1 MSTLAPPKNLT
12 RNVLIGMGLGVLI
25 ASVFFYT
32 HHIYEVIGPGG
43 LSIQAG
49 WTSQSFFGG
58 IEKYLFNL
66 GGQIFKNLLML
77 VVVPL
82 VFFSLVSGISSLTNM
97 VKLGSIATKTIGL
110 YLFTTGIAVS
120 IALLFGWI
128 FNLSGYDG
136 DYGSFEPATADPSLY
151 GTVLRIFPN
160 NIFGAFV
167 ENNML
172 GIVFISILFGIAL
185 NLTDDLT
192 NGLSKT
198 FERFNL
204 VFLKIV
210 LLIMS
215 FAPIGVF
222 CLMGSYV
229 MAKGLNI
236 FGDLAQYVILLI
248 FVLAFHLAFTYSLI
262 LKIFANLNPLIFFKK
277 MRNVALFAF
286 STSSSAATIPVTL
299 KTVTDDLGVKKDV
312 SSFVIPV
319 GATIN
324 MDGTAIMQGLA
335 TMFIAS
341 TVGVDLTFIQYMQIV
356 LLAIVTSI
364 GTAAVPSAGTVTLA
378 LILGSLGLP
387 LDAIGL
393 ILAVDRILDMMRTA
407 VNVCGDAAVSCI
419 VAKSE
424 NELDEQIFNK

>member
-1 MSTLAPPKNLT
+1 MSVLSPPKNLT
-12 RNVLIGMGLGVLI
+12 KNVLLGMAAGVLI
-25 ASVFFYT
+25 ASVFYYT
-32 HHIYEVIGPGG
+32 QDSIPSG
-43 LSIQAG
+43 LYL
-49 WTSQSFFGG
+49 T
-58 IEKYLFNL
+58 IEKYVFNL

-82 VFFSLVSGISSLTNM
+82 VFFSLVSGISSLSNM

-110 YLFTTGIAVS
+110 YLMTTGIAVS
-120 IALLFGWI
+120 MALIFGYI
-128 FNLSGYDG
+128 FNLSGYEG
-136 DYGSFEPATADPSLY
+136 DVEAFTPTTGDSSLY
-151 GTVLRIFPN
+151 GTVMRIFPN

-185 NLTDDLT
+185 NLTDELT
-192 NGLSKT
+192 GGLSET
-198 FERFNL
+198 FEKLNT

-215 FAPIGVF
+215 FAPVGVF

-229 MAKGLNI
+229 MAKGLNV
-236 FGDLAQYVILLI
+236 FGDLAQYVALLI
-248 FVLAFHLAFTYSLI
+248 FVLAFHLFFTYSLI
-262 LKIFANLNPLIFFKK
+262 LKVFANLNPLIFYRK
-277 MRNVALFAF
+277 MKDVALFAF

-299 KTVTDDLGVKKDV
+299 KTVTDELGVKKDV
-312 SSFVIPV
+312 SAFVVPV

-341 TVGVDLTFIQYMQIV
+341 TVGVDLTLVQYGQIV

-393 ILAVDRILDMMRTA
+393 ILAVDRILDMIRTA

-424 NELDEQIFNK
+424 NELDEKIFNG

>member
-1 MSTLAPPKNLT
+1 MRTLDAPKNLT
-12 RNVLIGMGLGVLI
+12 RNVLIGMGSGVLI
-25 ASVFFYT
+25 ASIFYYFQTTIPSDFFQ
-32 HHIYEVIGPGG
+32 I
-43 LSIQAG
+43 
-49 WTSQSFFGG
+49 
-58 IEKYLFNL
+58 IEKYVFNL
-66 GGQIFKNLLML
+66 GGQVFKNLLL
-77 VVVPL
+77 LIVVPL
-82 VFFSLVSGISSLTNM
+82 VFFSLVSGISSLSNM
-97 VKLGSIATKTIGL
+97 VKLGSIATKTVGL
-110 YLFTTGIAVS
+110 YLLTTGIAVS
-120 IALLFGWI
+120 LALFFGWI
-128 FNLSGYDG
+128 FNLSGYEGEVDA
-136 DYGSFEPATADPSLY
+136 YVPAQGSADLY
-151 GTVLRIFPN
+151 ETVLRIFPN

-192 NGLSKT
+192 GGLSKA
-198 FERFNL
+198 FERLNI

-215 FAPIGVF
+215 FAPVGVF
-222 CLMGSYV
+222 CLIGSYV
-229 MAKGLNI
+229 MAKGLNV
-236 FGDLAQYVILLI
+236 FGDLAQYVLLLV
-248 FVLAFHLAFTYSLI
+248 FVLVFHLTLTYSLI
-262 LKIFANLNPLIFFKK
+262 LKVFANLNPFKFFKK

-299 KTVTDDLGVKKDV
+299 KTVSDDLGVKKDV
-312 SSFVIPV
+312 ASFVVPV

-341 TVGVDLTFIQYMQIV
+341 TVGVDLSLTQYGQII
-356 LLAIVTSI
+356 LLAMITSI

-378 LILGSLGLP
+378 LILGSVGLP

-393 ILAVDRILDMMRTA
+393 ILAVDRILDMIRTS

-424 NELDEQIFNK
+424 NELDENIFNE

>member
-1 MSTLAPPKNLT
+1 MSQLDPPKNLT
-12 RNVLIGMGLGVLI
+12 RDVLIGMFAGVLI
-25 ASVFFYT
+25 ASIFFY
-32 HHIYEVIGPGG
+32 
-43 LSIQAG
+43 LQDSI
-49 WTSQSFFGG
+49 SQSIFQG

-66 GGQIFKNLLML
+66 GGQIFKNLLL
-77 VVVPL
+77 LIVVPL
-82 VFFSLVSGISSLTNM
+82 VFFSLVSGISSLSNM
-97 VKLGSIATKTIGL
+97 VKLGSIASKTIVL
-110 YLFTTGIAVS
+110 YLMTTAFAVVIA
-120 IALLFGWI
+120 IFFGWA
-128 FNLSGYDG
+128 FNISGYEG
-136 DYGSFEPATADPSLY
+136 ELGSFNAPSGEASLY
-151 GTVLRIFPN
+151 DTVLRIFPN

-185 NLTDDLT
+185 NLTDELT
-192 NGLSKT
+192 DKLSKN
-198 FERFNL
+198 FERLNI
-204 VFLKIV
+204 VFMKIV
-210 LLIMS
+210 LIIMS

-229 MAKGLNI
+229 MDNGLNI
-236 FGDLAQYVILLI
+236 FGDLIQYVLILM
-248 FVLAFHLAFTYSLI
+248 FVLFFHLVFTYSLI
-262 LKIFANLNPLIFFKK
+262 LKMLANLNPITFFKK

-341 TVGVDLTFIQYMQIV
+341 TAGVDLSMVEYLQIV
-356 LLAIVTSI
+356 LLAMVASI
-364 GTAAVPSAGTVTLA
+364 GAAAVPSAGTITLA
-378 LILGSLGLP
+378 LILSSLGLP

-393 ILAVDRILDMMRTA
+393 ILAVDRILDMIRTS
-407 VNVCGDAAVSCI
+407 VNVTGDSAVACI
-419 VAKSE
+419 VANSE
-424 NELDEQIFNK
+424 NLLDKEVFNK

>member
-1 MSTLAPPKNLT
+1 MSVLSPPKDLT
-12 RNVLIGMGLGVLI
+12 KNVLLGMAAGVLI
-25 ASVFFYT
+25 ASVFYYSQDS
-32 HHIYEVIGPGG
+32 IPAG
-43 LSIQAG
+43 LYL
-49 WTSQSFFGG
+49 T
-58 IEKYLFNL
+58 IEKYVFNL

-82 VFFSLVSGISSLTNM
+82 VFFSLVSGISSLSNM

-110 YLFTTGIAVS
+110 YLMTTGIAVS
-120 IALLFGWI
+120 LALIFGYV
-128 FNLSGYDG
+128 FNLSGYEG
-136 DYGSFEPATADPSLY
+136 DVEAFSPTTGDSSLY
-151 GTVLRIFPN
+151 GTVMRIFPN

-185 NLTDDLT
+185 NLTDELT
-192 NGLSKT
+192 GGFSKV
-198 FERFNL
+198 FEKLNT

-229 MAKGLNI
+229 MAKGLNV
-236 FGDLAQYVILLI
+236 FGDLAQYVALLI
-248 FVLAFHLAFTYSLI
+248 FVLAFHLFFTYSLI
-262 LKIFANLNPLIFFKK
+262 LKFFANLNPLIFYRK
-277 MRNVALFAF
+277 MKDVALFAF

-299 KTVTDDLGVKKDV
+299 KTVTDELGVKKDV
-312 SSFVIPV
+312 SSFVVPV

-341 TVGVDLTFIQYMQIV
+341 TVGVDLTLVQYGQIV

-393 ILAVDRILDMMRTA
+393 ILAVDRILDMIRTA

-424 NELDEQIFNK
+424 NELDEKIFNG

>member
-1 MSTLAPPKNLT
+1 MSPLDPPKNLT
-12 RNVLIGMGLGVLI
+12 RNVLVGMFFGVLL
-25 ASVFFYT
+25 ASVFFYF
-32 HHIYEVIGPGG
+32 EDSFS
-43 LSIQAG
+43 LLFIQV
-49 WTSQSFFGG
+49 

-66 GGQIFKNLLML
+66 GGQIFKNLLL
-77 VVVPL
+77 LIVVPL
-82 VFFSLVSGISSLTNM
+82 VFFSLVSGISSLSNM
-97 VKLGSIATKTIGL
+97 VKLGSIASKTVVL
-110 YLFTTGIAVS
+110 YLMTTAFAVIIA
-120 IALLFGWI
+120 IFFGWL
-128 FNLSGYDG
+128 FNISGYEG
-136 DYGSFEPATADPSLY
+136 EVGSFIAPSGEASLY
-151 GTVLRIFPN
+151 DTVLKIFPS

-192 NGLSKT
+192 DKLSKN
-198 FERFNL
+198 FERLNI
-204 VFLKIV
+204 VFMKIV
-210 LLIMS
+210 LIIMS

-229 MAKGLNI
+229 MAQGLNI
-236 FGDLAQYVILLI
+236 FGDLIQYVLILM
-248 FVLAFHLAFTYSLI
+248 FVLFFHLIFTYSII
-262 LKIFANLNPLIFFKK
+262 LKIFANLNPIIFFKK

-341 TVGVDLTFIQYMQIV
+341 TAGVDLSTVEYLQIV
-356 LLAIVTSI
+356 MLAMVASI
-364 GTAAVPSAGTVTLA
+364 GAAAVPSAGTITLA
-378 LILGSLGLP
+378 LILSSLGLP

-393 ILAVDRILDMMRTA
+393 ILAVDRILDMIRTS
-407 VNVCGDAAVSCI
+407 VNVTGDSAVACI
-419 VAKSE
+419 VANSE
-424 NELDEQIFNK
+424 NLLDKEVFNK

>member
-1 MSTLAPPKNLT
+1 MSQLDPPKNLT
-12 RNVLIGMGLGVLI
+12 RNVLVGMFAGVLL
-25 ASVFFYT
+25 ASIFFYFQD
-32 HHIYEVIGPGG
+32 
-43 LSIQAG
+43 SI
-49 WTSQSFFGG
+49 SQLIFLG
-58 IEKYLFNL
+58 IEKYIFNL
-66 GGQIFKNLLML
+66 GGQIFKNLLL
-77 VVVPL
+77 LIVVPL
-82 VFFSLVSGISSLTNM
+82 VFFSLVSGISSLSNM
-97 VKLGSIATKTIGL
+97 VKLGSIASKTVFL
-110 YLFTTGIAVS
+110 YLTTTAFAV
-120 IALLFGWI
+120 ILAIFFGWV
-128 FNLSGYDG
+128 FNISGYEG
-136 DYGSFEPATADPSLY
+136 EVGSYIAPSGEANLY
-151 GTVLRIFPN
+151 DTVLRIFPN

-192 NGLSKT
+192 DKLSKN
-198 FERFNL
+198 FERLNI
-204 VFLKIV
+204 VFMKIV
-210 LLIMS
+210 LIIMS

-229 MAKGLNI
+229 MDHGLNI
-236 FGDLAQYVILLI
+236 FGDLIQYVLILI
-248 FVLAFHLAFTYSLI
+248 FVLFFHLIFTYSLI
-262 LKIFANLNPLIFFKK
+262 LKLFANLNPIIFFKK

-341 TVGVDLTFIQYMQIV
+341 TAGVDLSIIEYMQIV
-356 LLAIVTSI
+356 LLAMVASI
-364 GTAAVPSAGTVTLA
+364 GAAAVPSAGTITLA
-378 LILGSLGLP
+378 LILSSLGLP

-393 ILAVDRILDMMRTA
+393 ILAVDRILDMIRTS
-407 VNVCGDAAVSCI
+407 VNVTGDSAVACI
-419 VAKSE
+419 VANSE
-424 NELDEQIFNK
+424 NLLDREVFNK

>member
-1 MSTLAPPKNLT
+1 MSVLSPPKNLT
-12 RNVLIGMGLGVLI
+12 RNVLLGMGAGVLL
-25 ASVFFYT
+25 ASIFY
-32 HHIYEVIGPGG
+32 Y
-43 LSIQAG
+43 
-49 WTSQSFFGG
+49 SQDIIPATLFSGV
-58 IEKYLFNL
+58 EKYVFNL

-82 VFFSLVSGISSLTNM
+82 VFFSLVSGISSLSNM

-110 YLFTTGIAVS
+110 YLMTTGIAVS
-120 IALLFGWI
+120 LALIFGWV
-128 FNLSGYDG
+128 FNLSGYEGEVDSFSPTTG
-136 DYGSFEPATADPSLY
+136 DSSLY
-151 GTVLRIFPN
+151 GTVMRIFPN

-185 NLTDDLT
+185 NLTDELT
-192 NGLSKT
+192 GGMSKT
-198 FERFNL
+198 FEKLNT

-215 FAPIGVF
+215 FAPVGVF

-229 MAKGLNI
+229 MAKGLNV
-236 FGDLAQYVILLI
+236 FGDLAQYVALLI
-248 FVLAFHLAFTYSLI
+248 FVLAFHLFFTYSLI
-262 LKIFANLNPLIFFKK
+262 LKVFANLNPLIFYRK
-277 MRNVALFAF
+277 MKDVALFAF

-299 KTVTDDLGVKKDV
+299 KTVTDELGVKKDV
-312 SSFVIPV
+312 SAFVVPV

-341 TVGVDLTFIQYMQIV
+341 TVGVDLTLVQYGQIV

-393 ILAVDRILDMMRTA
+393 ILAVDRILDMIRTA

-424 NELDEQIFNK
+424 QEIDEKIYNG

>member
-1 MSTLAPPKNLT
+1 MSVLSPPKNLT
-12 RNVLIGMGLGVLI
+12 KNVLFGMAAGVLI
-25 ASVFFYT
+25 ASVFYYT
-32 HHIYEVIGPGG
+32 QDSIPAG
-43 LSIQAG
+43 LYL
-49 WTSQSFFGG
+49 T
-58 IEKYLFNL
+58 IEKYVFNL

-82 VFFSLVSGISSLTNM
+82 VFFSLVSGISSLSNM

-110 YLFTTGIAVS
+110 YLMTTGIAVS
-120 IALLFGWI
+120 MALIFGYI
-128 FNLSGYDG
+128 FNLSGYEG
-136 DYGSFEPATADPSLY
+136 DVEAFTPTTGDSSLY
-151 GTVLRIFPN
+151 GTVIRIFPN

-172 GIVFISILFGIAL
+172 GIVFVSILFGIAL
-185 NLTDDLT
+185 NLTDELT
-192 NGLSKT
+192 GGLSKT
-198 FERFNL
+198 FEKLNT

-215 FAPIGVF
+215 FAPVGVF

-229 MAKGLNI
+229 MAKGLNV
-236 FGDLAQYVILLI
+236 FGDLAQYVALLI
-248 FVLAFHLAFTYSLI
+248 FVLAFHLFFTYSLI
-262 LKIFANLNPLIFFKK
+262 LKVFANLNPLIFYRK
-277 MRNVALFAF
+277 MKNVALFAF

-299 KTVTDDLGVKKDV
+299 KTVTDELGVKKDV
-312 SSFVIPV
+312 SAFVVPV

-341 TVGVDLTFIQYMQIV
+341 TVGVDLTLVQYGQIV

-393 ILAVDRILDMMRTA
+393 ILAVDRILDMIRTA

-424 NELDEQIFNK
+424 NELDEKIFNG

>member
-1 MSTLAPPKNLT
+1 MSVLSPPKNLT
-12 RNVLIGMGLGVLI
+12 KNVLLGMAAGVLL
-25 ASVFFYT
+25 ASVFYYSQDL
-32 HHIYEVIGPGG
+32 IPAG
-43 LSIQAG
+43 LYL
-49 WTSQSFFGG
+49 T
-58 IEKYLFNL
+58 IEKYVFNL

-82 VFFSLVSGISSLTNM
+82 VFFSLVSGISSLSNM

-110 YLFTTGIAVS
+110 YLMTTGIAVS
-120 IALLFGWI
+120 LALIFGWV
-128 FNLSGYDG
+128 FNLSGYEGEVDSFSPTTG
-136 DYGSFEPATADPSLY
+136 DSSLY
-151 GTVLRIFPN
+151 GTVMRIFPN

-185 NLTDDLT
+185 NLTDELT
-192 NGLSKT
+192 GGMSKT
-198 FERFNL
+198 FEKLNT

-229 MAKGLNI
+229 MAKGLNV
-236 FGDLAQYVILLI
+236 FGDLAQYVALLI
-248 FVLAFHLAFTYSLI
+248 FVLAFHLFFTYSLL
-262 LKIFANLNPLIFFKK
+262 LKVFAKLNPLIFYRK
-277 MRNVALFAF
+277 MKDVALFAF

-299 KTVTDDLGVKKDV
+299 KTVTDELGVKKDV
-312 SSFVIPV
+312 SAFVVPV

-341 TVGVDLTFIQYMQIV
+341 TVGVDLTLVQYGQIV

-393 ILAVDRILDMMRTA
+393 ILAVDRILDMIRTA

-424 NELDEQIFNK
+424 NELDEKIFNG

>member
-1 MSTLAPPKNLT
+1 MNALSAPKNLT
-12 RNVLIGMGLGVLI
+12 RNVLIGMAAGILVASTFYYLQGFINEDISLGV
-25 ASVFFYT
+25 
-32 HHIYEVIGPGG
+32 
-43 LSIQAG
+43 
-49 WTSQSFFGG
+49 
-58 IEKYLFNL
+58 EKYIFNL

-82 VFFSLVSGISSLTNM
+82 VFFSLVSGISSLSNM

-110 YLFTTGIAVS
+110 YLFTTAIAVS
-120 IALLFGWI
+120 LALFFGWA
-128 FNLSGYDG
+128 FNLSGFEGTVDSYVPPSG
-136 DYGSFEPATADPSLY
+136 DSSLY

-160 NIFGAFV
+160 NIFGAFI

-172 GIVFISILFGIAL
+172 GIVFISILFGLAL

-192 NGLSKT
+192 NGFSKT
-198 FERFNL
+198 FERFNI

-210 LLIMS
+210 LLIMT

-236 FGDLAQYVILLI
+236 FGDLAQYVLILI
-248 FVLAFHLAFTYSLI
+248 FVLAFHLIFTYSLI
-262 LKIFANLNPLIFFKK
+262 LKSFANLSPLIFFRK
-277 MRNVALFAF
+277 MKNVALFAF

-312 SSFVIPV
+312 SSFVVPV

-341 TVGVDLTFIQYMQIV
+341 TVGVDLTLIQYGQIV
-356 LLAIVTSI
+356 ILAIVTSI

-393 ILAVDRILDMMRTA
+393 ILAVDRILDMIRTA

-424 NELDEQIFNK
+424 NELDLSIYNSE

>member
-1 MSTLAPPKNLT
+1 MSVLAPPKNLT
-12 RNVLIGMGLGVLI
+12 RNVLLGMALGVLI
-25 ASVFFYT
+25 ASLLYYNQNL
-32 HHIYEVIGPGG
+32 IPSG
-43 LSIQAG
+43 LYL
-49 WTSQSFFGG
+49 T
-58 IEKYLFNL
+58 IEKYVFNL

-82 VFFSLVSGISSLTNM
+82 VFFSLVSGISSLSNM

-110 YLFTTGIAVS
+110 YLMTTGIAVS
-120 IALLFGWI
+120 IALIFGYV
-128 FNLSGYDG
+128 FNLSGYEG
-136 DYGSFEPATADPSLY
+136 DVEAFTPTTGDSSLY
-151 GTVLRIFPN
+151 GTVMRIFPN

-185 NLTDDLT
+185 NLTDELT
-192 NGLSKT
+192 GGLSKT
-198 FERFNL
+198 FEKLNT

-215 FAPIGVF
+215 FAPVGVF

-229 MAKGLNI
+229 MAKGLNV
-236 FGDLAQYVILLI
+236 FGDLAQYVALLI
-248 FVLAFHLAFTYSLI
+248 FVLAFHLVFTYSLI
-262 LKIFANLNPLIFFKK
+262 LKVFANLNPLIFYRK
-277 MRNVALFAF
+277 MKDVALFAF

-299 KTVTDDLGVKKDV
+299 KTVTDELGVKKDV
-312 SSFVIPV
+312 SAFVVPV

-341 TVGVDLTFIQYMQIV
+341 TVGVDLTLVQYGQIV

-393 ILAVDRILDMMRTA
+393 ILAVDRILDMIRTA

-424 NELDEQIFNK
+424 NELDEKVFNG

>member
-1 MSTLAPPKNLT
+1 MSVLSPPKNLT
-12 RNVLIGMGLGVLI
+12 KNVLLGMAAGVLI
-25 ASVFFYT
+25 ASVFYYT
-32 HHIYEVIGPGG
+32 QD
-43 LSIQAG
+43 SIPADLYL
-49 WTSQSFFGG
+49 T
-58 IEKYLFNL
+58 IEKYVFNL

-82 VFFSLVSGISSLTNM
+82 VFFSLVSGISSLSNM

-110 YLFTTGIAVS
+110 YLMTTGIAVS
-120 IALLFGWI
+120 MALIFGYI
-128 FNLSGYDG
+128 FNLSGYEG
-136 DYGSFEPATADPSLY
+136 DVEAFIPTTGDSSLY
-151 GTVLRIFPN
+151 GTVMRIFPN

-185 NLTDDLT
+185 NLTDELT
-192 NGLSKT
+192 GGLSKT
-198 FERFNL
+198 FEKLNT

-215 FAPIGVF
+215 FAPVGVF

-229 MAKGLNI
+229 MAKGLNV
-236 FGDLAQYVILLI
+236 FGDLAQYVALLI
-248 FVLAFHLAFTYSLI
+248 FVLAFHLFFTYSLI
-262 LKIFANLNPLIFFKK
+262 LKVFANLNPLIFYRK
-277 MRNVALFAF
+277 MKDVALFAF

-299 KTVTDDLGVKKDV
+299 KTVTDELGVKKDV
-312 SSFVIPV
+312 SAFVVPV

-341 TVGVDLTFIQYMQIV
+341 TVGVDLTLVQYGQIV

-393 ILAVDRILDMMRTA
+393 ILAVDRILDMIRTA

-424 NELDEQIFNK
+424 NELDEKIFNG

>member
-1 MSTLAPPKNLT
+1 MSVLSPPKNLT
-12 RNVLIGMGLGVLI
+12 KNVLLGMAAGVLI
-25 ASVFFYT
+25 ASVFYY
-32 HHIYEVIGPGG
+32 IQDSIPAG
-43 LSIQAG
+43 LYL
-49 WTSQSFFGG
+49 T
-58 IEKYLFNL
+58 IEKYVFNL

-82 VFFSLVSGISSLTNM
+82 VFFSLVSGISSLSNM

-110 YLFTTGIAVS
+110 YLMTTGIAVS
-120 IALLFGWI
+120 MALIFGYI
-128 FNLSGYDG
+128 FNLSGYEG
-136 DYGSFEPATADPSLY
+136 DVEAFTPTTGDSSLY
-151 GTVLRIFPN
+151 GTVMRIFPN

-185 NLTDDLT
+185 NLTDELT
-192 NGLSKT
+192 GGLSKT
-198 FERFNL
+198 FEKLNT

-215 FAPIGVF
+215 FAPVGVF

-229 MAKGLNI
+229 MAKGLNV
-236 FGDLAQYVILLI
+236 FGDLAQYVALLI
-248 FVLAFHLAFTYSLI
+248 FVLAFHLFFTYSLI
-262 LKIFANLNPLIFFKK
+262 LKVFANLNPLIFYRK
-277 MRNVALFAF
+277 MKDVALFAF

-299 KTVTDDLGVKKDV
+299 KTVTDELGVKKDV
-312 SSFVIPV
+312 SAFVVPV

-341 TVGVDLTFIQYMQIV
+341 TVGVDLTLVQYGQIV

-393 ILAVDRILDMMRTA
+393 ILAVDRILDMIRTA

-424 NELDEQIFNK
+424 NELDEKIFNG

>member
-1 MSTLAPPKNLT
+1 MSVLSPPKNLT
-12 RNVLIGMGLGVLI
+12 KNVLLGMAAGVLI
-25 ASVFFYT
+25 ASVFYYT
-32 HHIYEVIGPGG
+32 QDSIPAG
-43 LSIQAG
+43 LYLA
-49 WTSQSFFGG
+49 
-58 IEKYLFNL
+58 IEKYVFNL

-82 VFFSLVSGISSLTNM
+82 VFFSLVSGISSLSNM

-110 YLFTTGIAVS
+110 YLMTTGIAVS
-120 IALLFGWI
+120 MALIFGYI
-128 FNLSGYDG
+128 FNLSGYEG
-136 DYGSFEPATADPSLY
+136 DVEAFTPTTGDSSLY
-151 GTVLRIFPN
+151 GTVMRIFPN

-185 NLTDDLT
+185 NLTDELT
-192 NGLSKT
+192 GGLSKT
-198 FERFNL
+198 FEKLNT

-215 FAPIGVF
+215 FAPVGVF

-229 MAKGLNI
+229 MAKGLNV
-236 FGDLAQYVILLI
+236 FGDLAQYVALLI
-248 FVLAFHLAFTYSLI
+248 FVLAFHLVFTYSLI
-262 LKIFANLNPLIFFKK
+262 LKVFANLNPLIFYQK
-277 MRNVALFAF
+277 MKDVALFAF

-299 KTVTDDLGVKKDV
+299 KTVTDELGVKKDV
-312 SSFVIPV
+312 SAFVVPV

-341 TVGVDLTFIQYMQIV
+341 TVGVDLTLVQYGQIV

-393 ILAVDRILDMMRTA
+393 ILAVDRILDMIRTA

-424 NELDEQIFNK
+424 NELDEKVFNG

>member
-1 MSTLAPPKNLT
+1 MSVLSPPKNLT
-12 RNVLIGMGLGVLI
+12 KNVLLGMAAGVLI
-25 ASVFFYT
+25 ASVFYYT
-32 HHIYEVIGPGG
+32 QDSIPAG
-43 LSIQAG
+43 LYL
-49 WTSQSFFGG
+49 T
-58 IEKYLFNL
+58 IEKYVFNL

-110 YLFTTGIAVS
+110 YLMTTGIAVS
-120 IALLFGWI
+120 MALIFGYI
-128 FNLSGYDG
+128 FNLSGYEG
-136 DYGSFEPATADPSLY
+136 DVEAFTPTTGDSSLY
-151 GTVLRIFPN
+151 GTVMRIFPN

-185 NLTDDLT
+185 NLTDELT
-192 NGLSKT
+192 GGLSKT
-198 FERFNL
+198 FEKLNT

-215 FAPIGVF
+215 FAPVGVF

-229 MAKGLNI
+229 MAKGLNV
-236 FGDLAQYVILLI
+236 FGDLAQYVALLI
-248 FVLAFHLAFTYSLI
+248 FVLAFHLFFTYSLI
-262 LKIFANLNPLIFFKK
+262 LKVFANLNPLIFYKK
-277 MRNVALFAF
+277 MKDVALFAF

-299 KTVTDDLGVKKDV
+299 KTVTDELGVKKDV
-312 SSFVIPV
+312 SAFVVPV

-341 TVGVDLTFIQYMQIV
+341 TVGVDLTLVQYGQIV

-393 ILAVDRILDMMRTA
+393 ILAVDRILDMIRTA

-424 NELDEQIFNK
+424 NELDEKIFNG

>member
-1 MSTLAPPKNLT
+1 MSQLDPPKNLT
-12 RNVLIGMGLGVLI
+12 RNVLVGMFAGVLL
-25 ASVFFYT
+25 ASIFFY
-32 HHIYEVIGPGG
+32 
-43 LSIQAG
+43 LQDSI
-49 WTSQSFFGG
+49 SQLIFLG
-58 IEKYLFNL
+58 IEKYIFNL
-66 GGQIFKNLLML
+66 GGQIFKNLLL
-77 VVVPL
+77 LIVVPL
-82 VFFSLVSGISSLTNM
+82 VFFSLVSGISSLSNM
-97 VKLGSIATKTIGL
+97 VKLGSIASKTVFL
-110 YLFTTGIAVS
+110 YLTTTAFAV
-120 IALLFGWI
+120 ILAIFFGWV
-128 FNLSGYDG
+128 FNISGYEG
-136 DYGSFEPATADPSLY
+136 EVGSYIAPSGEANLY
-151 GTVLRIFPN
+151 DTVLRIFPN

-192 NGLSKT
+192 DKLSKN
-198 FERFNL
+198 FERLNI
-204 VFLKIV
+204 VFMKIV
-210 LLIMS
+210 LIIMS

-229 MAKGLNI
+229 MDHGLNI
-236 FGDLAQYVILLI
+236 FGDLIQYVLILI
-248 FVLAFHLAFTYSLI
+248 FVLFFHLVFTYSLI
-262 LKIFANLNPLIFFKK
+262 LKLFTNLNPIIFFKK

-341 TVGVDLTFIQYMQIV
+341 TAGVDLSMIEYMQIV
-356 LLAIVTSI
+356 LLAMVASI
-364 GTAAVPSAGTVTLA
+364 GAAAVPSAGTITLA
-378 LILGSLGLP
+378 LILSSLGLP

-393 ILAVDRILDMMRTA
+393 ILAVDRILDMIRTS
-407 VNVCGDAAVSCI
+407 VNVTGDSAVACI
-419 VAKSE
+419 VANSE
-424 NELDEQIFNK
+424 NLLDREVFNK

>member
-1 MSTLAPPKNLT
+1 MSVLSPPKNLT
-12 RNVLIGMGLGVLI
+12 KNVLLGMAAGVLI
-25 ASVFFYT
+25 ASVFYYT
-32 HHIYEVIGPGG
+32 QDSIPAG
-43 LSIQAG
+43 LYV
-49 WTSQSFFGG
+49 T
-58 IEKYLFNL
+58 IEKYVFNL

-82 VFFSLVSGISSLTNM
+82 VFFSLVSGISSLSNM

-110 YLFTTGIAVS
+110 YLMTTGIAVS
-120 IALLFGWI
+120 MALIFGYI
-128 FNLSGYDG
+128 FNLSGYEG
-136 DYGSFEPATADPSLY
+136 DVEAFTPTTGDSSLY
-151 GTVLRIFPN
+151 GTVMRIFPN

-185 NLTDDLT
+185 NLTDELT
-192 NGLSKT
+192 GGLSKT
-198 FERFNL
+198 FEKLNT

-215 FAPIGVF
+215 FAPVGVF

-229 MAKGLNI
+229 MAKGLNV
-236 FGDLAQYVILLI
+236 FGDLAQYVALLI
-248 FVLAFHLAFTYSLI
+248 FVLAFHLFFTYSLI
-262 LKIFANLNPLIFFKK
+262 LKVFANLNPLIFYRK
-277 MRNVALFAF
+277 MKDVALFAF

-299 KTVTDDLGVKKDV
+299 KTVTDELGVKKDV
-312 SSFVIPV
+312 SAFVVPV

-341 TVGVDLTFIQYMQIV
+341 TVGVDLTLVQYGQIV

-393 ILAVDRILDMMRTA
+393 ILAVDRILDMIRTA

-424 NELDEQIFNK
+424 NELDEKIFNG

>member
-1 MSTLAPPKNLT
+1 MSVLSPPKNLT
-12 RNVLIGMGLGVLI
+12 KNVLLGMAAGVLI
-25 ASVFFYT
+25 ASVFYYT
-32 HHIYEVIGPGG
+32 QDSIPAG
-43 LSIQAG
+43 LYLA
-49 WTSQSFFGG
+49 
-58 IEKYLFNL
+58 IEKYVFNL

-77 VVVPL
+77 VVFPL
-82 VFFSLVSGISSLTNM
+82 VFFSLVSGISSLSNM

-110 YLFTTGIAVS
+110 YLMTTGIAVS
-120 IALLFGWI
+120 MALIFGYS
-128 FNLSGYDG
+128 FNLSGYEG
-136 DYGSFEPATADPSLY
+136 DVEAFTPTTGDSSLY
-151 GTVLRIFPN
+151 GTVMRIFPN

-185 NLTDDLT
+185 NLTDELT
-192 NGLSKT
+192 GGLSKT
-198 FERFNL
+198 FEKLNT

-215 FAPIGVF
+215 FAPVGVF

-229 MAKGLNI
+229 MAKGLNV
-236 FGDLAQYVILLI
+236 FGDLAQYVALLI
-248 FVLAFHLAFTYSLI
+248 FVLAFHLFFTYSLI
-262 LKIFANLNPLIFFKK
+262 LKVFANLNPLIFYRK
-277 MRNVALFAF
+277 MKDVALFAF

-299 KTVTDDLGVKKDV
+299 KTVTDELGVKKDV
-312 SSFVIPV
+312 SAFVVPV

-341 TVGVDLTFIQYMQIV
+341 TVGVDLTLVQYGQIV

-393 ILAVDRILDMMRTA
+393 ILAVDRILDMIRTA

-424 NELDEQIFNK
+424 NELDEKIFNG

>member
-1 MSTLAPPKNLT
+1 MSILSAPKNLT
-12 RNVLIGMGLGVLI
+12 RNVLIGMALGVLI
-25 ASVFFYT
+25 AAIFHYHLNSSMLFDFV
-32 HHIYEVIGPGG
+32 
-43 LSIQAG
+43 
-49 WTSQSFFGG
+49 
-58 IEKYLFNL
+58 EKYVFNL

-82 VFFSLVSGISSLTNM
+82 VFFSLVSGISSLSNM
-97 VKLGSIATKTIGL
+97 VKLGSIASKTVGL

-120 IALLFGWI
+120 TALIFGWA
-128 FNLSGYDG
+128 FNLSGYEG
-136 DYGSFEPATADPSLY
+136 QVESFTPAGGEASLY
-151 GTVLRIFPN
+151 NTVLRIFPN
-160 NIFGAFV
+160 NMFGAFV

-185 NLTDDLT
+185 NLTDELT
-192 NGLSKT
+192 DGLSKA
-198 FERFNL
+198 FERFNT

-215 FAPIGVF
+215 FAPVGVF

-236 FGDLAQYVILLI
+236 FGDLVQYVVLLI
-248 FVLAFHLAFTYSLI
+248 FVLLFHLTVTYSLL
-262 LKIFANLNPLIFFKK
+262 LKLFANLNPLIF
-277 MRNVALFAF
+277 FAF

-299 KTVTDDLGVKKDV
+299 KTVSDDLGVKKDV
-312 SSFVIPV
+312 SSFVVPV

-341 TVGVDLTFIQYMQIV
+341 TVGVDLSLVQYAQIV
-356 LLAIVTSI
+356 MLAIITSI

-378 LILGSLGLP
+378 LILGSVGLP

-393 ILAVDRILDMMRTA
+393 ILAVDRILDMIRTA

-424 NELDEQIFNK
+424 NELDEQIYNG

>member
-1 MSTLAPPKNLT
+1 MSQLDPPKNLT
-12 RNVLIGMGLGVLI
+12 RNVLVGMFAGVLL
-25 ASVFFYT
+25 ASIFFYFQD
-32 HHIYEVIGPGG
+32 
-43 LSIQAG
+43 SI
-49 WTSQSFFGG
+49 SQSIFLG
-58 IEKYLFNL
+58 IEKYIFNL
-66 GGQIFKNLLML
+66 GGQIFKNLLL
-77 VVVPL
+77 LIVVPL
-82 VFFSLVSGISSLTNM
+82 VFFSLVSGISSLSNM
-97 VKLGSIATKTIGL
+97 VKLGSIASKTVFL
-110 YLFTTGIAVS
+110 YLTTTAFAV
-120 IALLFGWI
+120 ILAIFFGWV
-128 FNLSGYDG
+128 FNISGYEG
-136 DYGSFEPATADPSLY
+136 EVGSYIAPSGEANLY
-151 GTVLRIFPN
+151 DTVLRIFPN

-192 NGLSKT
+192 DKLSKN
-198 FERFNL
+198 FERLNI
-204 VFLKIV
+204 VFMKIV
-210 LLIMS
+210 LIIMS

-229 MAKGLNI
+229 MDHGLNI
-236 FGDLAQYVILLI
+236 FGDLIQYVLILI
-248 FVLAFHLAFTYSLI
+248 FVLFFHLVFTYSLI
-262 LKIFANLNPLIFFKK
+262 LKLFANLNPIIFFKK

-341 TVGVDLTFIQYMQIV
+341 TAGVDLSTIEYMQIV
-356 LLAIVTSI
+356 LLAMVASI
-364 GTAAVPSAGTVTLA
+364 GAAAVPSAGTITLA
-378 LILGSLGLP
+378 LILSSLGLP

-393 ILAVDRILDMMRTA
+393 ILAVDRILDMIRTS
-407 VNVCGDAAVSCI
+407 VNVTGDSAVACI
-419 VAKSE
+419 VANSE
-424 NELDEQIFNK
+424 NLLDREVFNK

>member
-1 MSTLAPPKNLT
+1 MSQLDPPKNLT
-12 RNVLIGMGLGVLI
+12 RDVLIGMFAGVLI
-25 ASVFFYT
+25 ASIFFY
-32 HHIYEVIGPGG
+32 
-43 LSIQAG
+43 LQDSI
-49 WTSQSFFGG
+49 SQSIFQG

-66 GGQIFKNLLML
+66 GGQIFKNLLL
-77 VVVPL
+77 LIVVPL
-82 VFFSLVSGISSLTNM
+82 VFFSLVSGISSLSNM
-97 VKLGSIATKTIGL
+97 VKLGSIASKTIVL
-110 YLFTTGIAVS
+110 YLMTTAFAVVIA
-120 IALLFGWI
+120 IFFGWA
-128 FNLSGYDG
+128 FNISGYEG
-136 DYGSFEPATADPSLY
+136 ELGSFNAPSGEASLY
-151 GTVLRIFPN
+151 DTVLRIFPN

-185 NLTDDLT
+185 NLTDELT
-192 NGLSKT
+192 DKLSKN
-198 FERFNL
+198 FERLNI
-204 VFLKIV
+204 VFMKIV
-210 LLIMS
+210 LIIMS

-229 MAKGLNI
+229 MDNGLNI
-236 FGDLAQYVILLI
+236 FGDLIQYVLILM
-248 FVLAFHLAFTYSLI
+248 FVLFFHLVFTYSLI
-262 LKIFANLNPLIFFKK
+262 LKMLANLNPIIFFKK

-341 TVGVDLTFIQYMQIV
+341 TAGVDLSMVEYMQIV
-356 LLAIVTSI
+356 LLAMVASI
-364 GTAAVPSAGTVTLA
+364 GAAAVPSAGTITLA
-378 LILGSLGLP
+378 LILSSLGLP

-393 ILAVDRILDMMRTA
+393 ILAVDRILDMIRTS
-407 VNVCGDAAVSCI
+407 VNVTGDSAVACI
-419 VAKSE
+419 VANSE
-424 NELDEQIFNK
+424 NLLDKEVFNK

>member
-1 MSTLAPPKNLT
+1 MSVLSPPKNLT
-12 RNVLIGMGLGVLI
+12 KNVLLGMAAGVLI
-25 ASVFFYT
+25 ASALYYSQDL
-32 HHIYEVIGPGG
+32 IPAG
-43 LSIQAG
+43 LYL
-49 WTSQSFFGG
+49 T
-58 IEKYLFNL
+58 IEKYVFNL

-82 VFFSLVSGISSLTNM
+82 VFFSLVSGISSLSNM

-110 YLFTTGIAVS
+110 YLMTTGIAVS
-120 IALLFGWI
+120 LALIFGWV
-128 FNLSGYDG
+128 FNLSGYEGEVDSFSPTTG
-136 DYGSFEPATADPSLY
+136 DSSLY
-151 GTVLRIFPN
+151 GTVMRIFPN

-172 GIVFISILFGIAL
+172 GIVFISIVFGIAL
-185 NLTDDLT
+185 NLTDELT
-192 NGLSKT
+192 GGMSKT
-198 FERFNL
+198 FEKLNT

-215 FAPIGVF
+215 FAPVGVF

-229 MAKGLNI
+229 MAKGLNV
-236 FGDLAQYVILLI
+236 FGDLAQYVALLI
-248 FVLAFHLAFTYSLI
+248 FVLAFHLFFTYSLL
-262 LKIFANLNPLIFFKK
+262 LKVFAKLNPLTFYRK
-277 MRNVALFAF
+277 MKDVALFAF

-299 KTVTDDLGVKKDV
+299 KTVTDELGVKKDV
-312 SSFVIPV
+312 SAFVVPV

-341 TVGVDLTFIQYMQIV
+341 TVGVDLTLVQYGQIV

-393 ILAVDRILDMMRTA
+393 ILAVDRILDMIRTA

-424 NELDEQIFNK
+424 NELDEKIFNG